1 MVHASM
7 ATACTQLWYPR
18 APPFTQCMIVPSLCV
33 QAAKPNKVASSR
45 TSVRLASNH
54 SPSCHLAPRRIA
66 SPVAQVPF
74 TAQHEQQTDSSTKRL
89 SQSIGTQTDFAADVD
104 CSINPLTQTQGRHPL
119 LSANPAQ
126 ALAEGTRLLLATST
140 AAAGTMTRRQQAL
153 VGLHDSSASGKAAP
167 WTLLTQASM
176 QLKLRTPLATTS
188 TQTEDALQSDVLPVN
203 SMAAQPETNSCRHKQ
218 VNRLVK
224 ASAQSLSQSDDAA
237 HSVISTSS
245 GHRRSQAQSR
255 PQHPTGSRQAAA
267 QPAETAST
275 SPMKQTDL
283 AIQAATE
290 PAAGSAAS
298 SAAIPASN
306 VVEVQVQQQAQ
317 ASGAADVACTPGR
330 LAWFAG
336 ASTNSPGMSP
346 TNGFAGSPQAS
357 PIGAVASSP
366 RPNTRSSNMQGGQ
379 ASDSASDDK
388 AKNRDSARAINT
400 ASARASDRP
409 MHVSSNRAKQV
420 VKPPRRAVASSPLH
434 RLSPN
439 SRFMFQEQRK
449 PLPAAAPS
457 LLRSLP
463 LNSNRMS
470 QPQGEPLSATMT
482 PSEGRRQQTGQL
494 LVTLNVALHV
504 ISAHVSTSSRSQC
517 GPNFIPQCSKPQQRH
532 SGEAVT
538 ACGTCVLNCHMQ
550 VWDLFQ
556 PLLTSMHA
564 CLAMPMSA
572 VCAGAQ
578 DESAA
583 ASQHSLANSAD
594 PSAQSDLPAQQGR
607 QSGYPGSESDNSAAD
622 SDSSAAEDSLS
633 VSHQSADRDSAVK
646 HQLPAFAAAA
656 KLAVSE
662 AFLPQSE
669 HQTPLLTDPI
679 ENQICDGAS
688 LLSSVSP
695 GIQPGSHSPRDR
707 SVLQLSHH
715 DQAPSAVTSDVS
727 SPLQCGMQ
735 CTAAVTGSRAVG
747 RNGGS
752 TNAADSKPSSAI
764 IADGI
769 AAATKRPN
777 NEMPANA
784 GMSCDKQGSRSSSS
798 SSSSKGVDTSQKAT
812 VSKPLMSSYEPQH
825 PQANSTIQMHSIG
838 SASEFPHTLR
848 SAYAD
853 ATTQL
858 QCNAADVTKLPF
870 AAQDPQATAS
880 LRAYARADDQFLEQA
895 AKAAASPPP
904 LASDAATH
912 SSLQALKASGSR
924 QLHASMVARP
934 QPDQNAGAVNPIA
947 CHAAQLALNASAQ
960 PLQAGPGWS
969 AQGATASSQTL
980 RQRAPPLTTVS
991 NRLKSGSDA
1000 VTRVR
1005 GAAGQ
1010 TNNQRAAS
1018 VQAGPQSNA
1027 VPSVQ
1032 PKTQMDADLQWPT
1045 HEDALKSDIMGTAGC
1060 RITRRLVQ
1068 QILQPAPEPRA
1079 VPGSSVEKA
1088 PGNKGSHSISVGKPP
1103 KVMGKSP
1110 SRMKGQTGT
1119 GKAKSAA
1126 NSAVV
1131 GGQAVG
1137 PPTTASAVGV
1147 PLSSQGCSVQQ
1158 PMTTAKAS
1166 AISHPQQST
1175 PAAPV
1180 KSSKAKMMK
1189 QKAAAAAA
1197 HQAFPSA
1204 PTRFKQ
1210 PKTRSVSELIQMT
1223 PPTAKAIASA
1233 PAVIPST
1240 SPAAPEA
1247 AVAAKDTSVAAK
1259 SASVAVRDALP
1270 AIANAARPSKQAHK
1284 LGKASDTAQGPDGLR
1299 RSTKTVNNSRAPK
1312 AETTSNSSRPTG
1324 VQSSYD
1330 SASDAGDTQTS
1341 GSVAKP
1347 TTSCLK
1353 RLSDSSVRSD
1363 APKKARVSRFL

>member
-1 MVHASM
+1 M
-7 ATACTQLWYPR
+7 
-18 APPFTQCMIVPSLCV
+18 
-33 QAAKPNKVASSR
+33 
-45 TSVRLASNH
+45 RLASKP
-54 SPSCHLAPRRIA
+54 SPCRHLAPRRVA

-74 TAQHEQQTDSSTKRL
+74 TGQHEQQTDSSTKRL
-89 SQSIGTQTDFAADVD
+89 SQSTGTQTDFAADVD
-104 CSINPLTQTQGRHPL
+104 CSIKTLTQTQGRHPL

-176 QLKLRTPLATTS
+176 QLKLRTPVATTS
-188 TQTEDALQSDVLPVN
+188 TQTEDALQSDMLPVN
-203 SMAAQPETNSCRHKQ
+203 STAVQPETNSCHHKH

-237 HSVISTSS
+237 HSVISIASA
-245 GHRRSQAQSR
+245 HRRSQAQLR
-255 PQHPTGSRQAAA
+255 PQHLTGSRQAAA

-275 SPMKQTDL
+275 FPKKQTDL

-306 VVEVQVQQQAQ
+306 VVKVQVQQQAQ
-317 ASGAADVACTPGR
+317 ASGAADAACTPGR
-330 LAWFAG
+330 LALFAG

-346 TNGFAGSPQAS
+346 TGGFAGSPQAS

-379 ASDSASDDK
+379 ASDSASDK
-388 AKNRDSARAINT
+388 AKNRDSGRAINT

-409 MHVSSNRAKQV
+409 RHVSSNRAKQV
-420 VKPPRRAVASSPLH
+420 VKPSRRAVASSPLH

-439 SRFMFQEQRK
+439 SRFMFQEHRK

-463 LNSNRMS
+463 PNSKCML
-470 QPQGEPLSATMT
+470 QPQGEPLSATTT

-494 LVTLNVALHV
+494 LVMLNVALRV
-504 ISAHVSTSSRSQC
+504 ISAHVSTSSQSQC
-517 GPNFIPQCSKPQQRH
+517 GPNFIPQCSKAQQRH
-532 SGEAVT
+532 CGKAVT
-538 ACGTCVLNCHMQ
+538 ACGKCVLNCHMQ

-564 CLAMPMSA
+564 CLALPMSA

-583 ASQHSLANSAD
+583 ASHHSLANSAD

-633 VSHQSADRDSAVK
+633 VSHQSADKDAAVK
-646 HQLPAFAAAA
+646 YQLPAFAAAA

-662 AFLPQSE
+662 ASLPQSG
-669 HQTPLLTDPI
+669 HQTPLLTDPL
-679 ENQICDGAS
+679 ETQICDGAS

-695 GIQPGSHSPRDR
+695 GIQLGSHSPRDR

-715 DQAPSAVTSDVS
+715 HQMPSAVTPDVR

-735 CTAAVTGSRAVG
+735 CTAAVTGSHAVG

-752 TNAADSKPSSAI
+752 TSAADGKPSTAI

-769 AAATKRPN
+769 AAATKHPN
-777 NEMPANA
+777 NGMPANA
-784 GMSCDKQGSRSSSS
+784 GMSCDKQGSS
-798 SSSSKGVDTSQKAT
+798 SSSSKGVNTSQKAT

-825 PQANSTIQMHSIG
+825 PQANITIQMHSIG

-858 QCNAADVTKLPF
+858 QCNAADVTNLPF
-870 AAQDPQATAS
+870 TAQDSQATAS
-880 LRAYARADDQFLEQA
+880 SRAYARADDQFLEQA
-895 AKAAASPPP
+895 AKAAAAPPA

-912 SSLQALKASGSR
+912 SSPQALKASGSL

-947 CHAAQLALNASAQ
+947 CHAAQLALNAPAQ
-960 PLQAGPGWS
+960 PLQAGPSWS
-969 AQGATASSQTL
+969 AQGATASSQPL
-980 RQRAPPLTTVS
+980 RQRAPPLSTVS

-1000 VTRVR
+1000 VTRAK

-1010 TNNQRAAS
+1010 NNNQSAAS

-1032 PKTQMDADLQWPT
+1032 PETQTDADLQWPT
-1045 HEDALKSDIMGTAGC
+1045 HEDALKSDIMGTASC

-1068 QILQPAPEPRA
+1068 QILQPAPEPSA
-1079 VPGSSVEKA
+1079 ILGSSVEKA
-1088 PGNKGSHSISVGKPP
+1088 PANKGSHSISVGKLP
-1103 KVMGKSP
+1103 KVMGKPP

-1131 GGQAVG
+1131 GG
-1137 PPTTASAVGV
+1137 PTASAVGV
-1147 PLSSQGCSVQQ
+1147 LLSSQGRSVQQ

-1189 QKAAAAAA
+1189 QEAAAAAA

-1223 PPTAKAIASA
+1223 SPTAKAIAST
-1233 PAVIPST
+1233 PAVLAST

-1284 LGKASDTAQGPDGLR
+1284 LGKASDTAQGPNGVR
-1299 RSTKTVNNSRAPK
+1299 RSSNTVNNSRAPK

-1324 VQSSYD
+1324 VQSSDD

>member
-1 MVHASM
+1 M
-7 ATACTQLWYPR
+7 
-18 APPFTQCMIVPSLCV
+18 
-33 QAAKPNKVASSR
+33 
-45 TSVRLASNH
+45 
-54 SPSCHLAPRRIA
+54 
-66 SPVAQVPF
+66 AQVPF

-104 CSINPLTQTQGRHPL
+104 YSINPLTQTQGRHPL

-176 QLKLRTPLATTS
+176 QLKLRTPVATTS
-188 TQTEDALQSDVLPVN
+188 TQTEDALQSDVLPVS
-203 SMAAQPETNSCRHKQ
+203 SMAVQPETNSCRYKH
-218 VNRLVK
+218 VNRLMK

-237 HSVISTSS
+237 HSVISIASA
-245 GHRRSQAQSR
+245 HRRSQAQSR
-255 PQHPTGSRQAAA
+255 PQHLTGSHQAAA
-267 QPAETAST
+267 QPAETAAT
-275 SPMKQTDL
+275 LPKKQTDL

-317 ASGAADVACTPGR
+317 ASGAADAACTPGR
-330 LAWFAG
+330 LALFAG

-346 TNGFAGSPQAS
+346 TGGFAGSPQAS

-379 ASDSASDDK
+379 ASDSASDK
-388 AKNRDSARAINT
+388 AKNRDSGRAINT

-457 LLRSLP
+457 LLRSLIP
-463 LNSNRMS
+463 NSNCMS
-470 QPQGEPLSATMT
+470 QPQGEPLSATTT
-482 PSEGRRQQTGQL
+482 PSEGQRQQTGQL
-494 LVTLNVALHV
+494 LVMLDMALHV
-504 ISAHVSTSSRSQC
+504 IPAHVSTSSQSQC
-517 GPNFIPQCSKPQQRH
+517 GPNYIPQCSKVQQRY

-538 ACGTCVLNCHMQ
+538 ACGKWVLNCHMQ

-583 ASQHSLANSAD
+583 ASHHSLANSAD

-633 VSHQSADRDSAVK
+633 VSHQLADKDAAVK
-646 HQLPAFAAAA
+646 YHLPAFAAAA

-662 AFLPQSE
+662 ASLPQSG
-669 HQTPLLTDPI
+669 HQTQLLTDPL
-679 ENQICDGAS
+679 ESQICDGAS

-695 GIQPGSHSPRDR
+695 GIHPSSLSPRDQ

-715 DQAPSAVTSDVS
+715 DQTPSAVTPDVR

-735 CTAAVTGSRAVG
+735 CTAAVTGSHAVG

-752 TNAADSKPSSAI
+752 TNAADGEPSSAI

-769 AAATKRPN
+769 AAATKHPN
-777 NEMPANA
+777 NGMPANA
-784 GMSCDKQGSRSSSS
+784 GMSCDKQGSRSRSS
-798 SSSSKGVDTSQKAT
+798 SSSSKGIDTSQKAT

-895 AKAAASPPP
+895 AKAAASPPA

-912 SSLQALKASGSR
+912 SSPQALKASGSR

-934 QPDQNAGAVNPIA
+934 QPDQNAGAANPNA

-969 AQGATASSQTL
+969 AQQRHGATASSQPL
-980 RQRAPPLTTVS
+980 RQRAPPLSTVS

-1000 VTRVR
+1000 VTRAK

-1010 TNNQRAAS
+1010 NNNQSATS

-1032 PKTQMDADLQWPT
+1032 PKTQTDADLQWPT

-1131 GGQAVG
+1131 GG
-1137 PPTTASAVGV
+1137 PTASAVGV

-1158 PMTTAKAS
+1158 PMTNAKAS

-1189 QKAAAAAA
+1189 QEAAAAAA

-1223 PPTAKAIASA
+1223 PPIAKAIASA
-1233 PAVIPST
+1233 PAVIAST

-1259 SASVAVRDALP
+1259 SASVAVQDALP

-1299 RSTKTVNNSRAPK
+1299 RSTKAVNNSRAPK
-1312 AETTSNSSRPTG
+1312 AETTSNSSRPIG